1 MMTVE
6 DSCLFDLCRTI
17 VDAVY
22 CSLGSEL
29 SADEAIRLA
38 RDLTSAIALAILED
52 LDEPMP
58 EVAVA
63 ALGQFFQ
70 GKGIA
75 DAGDEWRWVN

>member
-1 MMTVE
+1 MSTE
-6 DSCLFDLCRTI
+6 ASCLFALCRTI

-29 SADEAIRLA
+29 SEDVAIRMA
-38 RDLTSAIALAILED
+38 GELTSAIALAILKD

-58 EVAVA
+58 EVAFA
-63 ALGQFFQ
+63 ALGQFLQ

-75 DAGDEWRWVN
+75 DVGDEWRWVN